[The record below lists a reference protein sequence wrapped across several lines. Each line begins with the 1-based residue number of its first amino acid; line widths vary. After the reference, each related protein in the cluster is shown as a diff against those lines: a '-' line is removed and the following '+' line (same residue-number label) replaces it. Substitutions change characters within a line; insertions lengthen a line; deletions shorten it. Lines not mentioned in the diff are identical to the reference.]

1 MHVVW
6 FKRDLR
12 ITDHAPLFAASQSGK
27 TVLPLYIIEPEY
39 YTLPDVSRRHWAFVR
54 DSLLELSRNLEILG
68 SRLVILEGNALK
80 IFDYIHSAYKFTH
93 IHAHEET
100 GNDWT
105 YKRDK
110 EVISWCHANNVNF
123 LEYPA
128 NSVVRRLKNKSEWVG
143 IREQRL
149 RQPCVDVP
157 KSLKPHDINGLDL
170 PERYSYG
177 VDKIGNV
184 QQGGAAEALKILES
198 FVQKRAANYL
208 SNISKPGISARSCSR
223 LSPHIAYGTISIRE
237 VVKRI
242 EIEISKL
249 DPQEDIWM
257 IRNLNAALSRL
268 AWRCHFVQ
276 KLESNPRIEFECT
289 HKSFEKMRPRNYNH
303 SHYEA
308 FFKGETGYPLIDAS
322 MRSLHENGWITFRMR
337 AMLAA
342 FASYN
347 LWVDWRDYAHDLA
360 RLFTDYEPGI
370 HYSQLQM
377 QSGVTGINAIRIYNP
392 YKQSK
397 EHDPEGNFIRRFVPE
412 LNNIPAEYIH
422 EPHLIPELIAND
434 LGFKIGASYPNPIV
448 DFKQT
453 IICAKKQISEI
464 HKLREFNEVK
474 ISVLKNLARRTPST
488 SKTKT
493 TKKPKTQFQQSF
505 EF

>member
-12 ITDHAPLFAASQSGK
+12 ITDHVPLDNALRSGE
-27 TVLPLYIIEPEY
+27 TILPIYIIEPEY
-39 YTLPDVSRRHWAFVR
+39 FNLPDVSKRHWAFIR
-54 DSLLELSRNLEILG
+54 DSLAELSNNFAKLGCNLLIM
-68 SRLVILEGNALK
+68 EGNVIK
-80 IFDYIHSAYKFTH
+80 IFEYINNLTTITH

-100 GNDWT
+100 GNEWT
-105 YKRDK
+105 FKRDI
-110 EVISWCHANNVNF
+110 EVQKWCIANKIKF
-123 LEYPA
+123 IEYPS
-128 NSVVRRLKNKSEWVG
+128 NSVVRKLKSKNEWVG
-143 IREQRL
+143 IRESRL
-149 RQPCVDVP
+149 NQEILKAPN
-157 KSLKPHDINGLDL
+157 SIKPHSINGMNL
-170 PERYSYG
+170 PERYAYG
-177 VDKIGNV
+177 TDKIGNV
-184 QQGGAAEALKILES
+184 QQGGSTEAFKILGS

-208 SNISKPGISARSCSR
+208 ANISKPRVSARSCSR

-242 EIEISKL
+242 ELELSKL
-249 DPQEDIWM
+249 DPQNDTWI
-257 IRNLNAALSRL
+257 IRNLTAALSRI

-276 KLESNPRIEFECT
+276 KLESNPKIEFECT
-289 HKSFEKMRPRNYNH
+289 HKSFEKMRPRNFDHN
-303 SHYEA
+303 HYEA

-322 MRSLHENGWITFRMR
+322 IRSLHENGWITFRMR

-347 LWVDWRDYAHDLA
+347 LWIDWRDYAHDLA

-397 EHDPEGNFIRRFVPE
+397 EHDPDGNFIRRFVPE
-412 LNNIPAEYIH
+412 LKNIPAEYIH
-422 EPHLIPELIAND
+422 EPHLMPEIIAND
-434 LGFKIGASYPNPIV
+434 LGFKIGTAYPNPIV

-453 IICAKKQISEI
+453 IIHAKKQISEI
-464 HKLREFNEVK
+464 HKLPEFGEVK
-474 ISVLKNLARRTPST
+474 MSVVKKLAKRSPN
-488 SKTKT
+488 
-493 TKKPKTQFQQSF
+493 TKKIKSKKTQLQQSF